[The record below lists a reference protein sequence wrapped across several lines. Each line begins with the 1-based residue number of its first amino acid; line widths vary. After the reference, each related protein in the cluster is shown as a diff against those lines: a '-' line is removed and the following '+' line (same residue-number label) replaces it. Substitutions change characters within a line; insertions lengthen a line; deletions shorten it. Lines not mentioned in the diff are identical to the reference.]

1 MYTARLLTA
10 AALGLTL
17 AGAALAQTAQPPAP
31 QSQVQTAPGMPD
43 RAALCKERDAHFAGK
58 LAYVEAKLG
67 LTETQKAG
75 FKKLTDTI
83 AAAREPMR
91 KLCLDQAAQAEPTA
105 LPGRLERMQ
114 KSLEARTE
122 SMRKVVPAV
131 TQFYGALTP
140 EQQKI
145 ADDLMSHRGGYGMMG
160 HGHMGH
166 GMMGGQMGGGMGG
179 MMGR

>member
-1 MYTARLLTA
+1 MYATRLLTA
-10 AALGLTL
+10 TALGLVL
-17 AGAALAQTAQPPAP
+17 AGAALAQTAQPQAP
-31 QSQVQTAPGMPD
+31 QID
-43 RAALCKERDAHFAGK
+43 RTALCKERDAHLAGK
-58 LAYVEAKLG
+58 LAYAEAKLG
-67 LTETQKAG
+67 LSEAQKAG

-83 AAAREPMR
+83 TAAHESTR
-91 KLCLDQAAQAEPTA
+91 KLCLDQAAQPEPTA

-122 SMRKVVPAV
+122 SMRKVVPAI
-131 TQFYGALTP
+131 TQFYGTLTP

-145 ADDLMSHRGGYGMMG
+145 ADGLMSHRG

-166 GMMGGQMGGGMGG
+166 GHTGYGQMGYGMMGGQMGSGMGG